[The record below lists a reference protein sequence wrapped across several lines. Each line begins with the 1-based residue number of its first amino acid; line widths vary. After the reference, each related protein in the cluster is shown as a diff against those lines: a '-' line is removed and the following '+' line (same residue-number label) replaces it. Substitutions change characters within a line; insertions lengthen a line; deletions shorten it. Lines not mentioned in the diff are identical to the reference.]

1 MRKFFTL
8 VSAVALALTMQA
20 TPIDTIQVDGLYY
33 QLDDAQTATLIRLN
47 ANFKYEIDNI
57 VIPVSVTKDDVT
69 YPVVALGQGA
79 LRNTTASSITFAEG
93 SQVTSIGM
101 QAFQA
106 AVNVQELELPE
117 GIRIIPTTAVHN
129 ASASAP
135 MTLKKLVLP
144 ASTDSLC
151 VMAFALPQ
159 LETLEFKGAVPP
171 SIATKVTTTWT
182 QNPWQISTS
191 HANNTA
197 KTATVIVPVGAVEAY
212 RNTAWIGDYFTTIV
226 APKDTIMAGGLYYE
240 MDNRAGTATLIQAQN
255 ADQKY
260 EQDSIVIPAT
270 VVDGAREYPV
280 VALGRRAFYNTTAK
294 SVVFAEGSNV
304 KELGMQSFQAAVELL
319 ELELPEGITLIPSS
333 GIHNAAAN
341 NPMKM
346 KKLVFPASL
355 DSLSVISIALPQLET
370 LEFKGAVPPSIATK
384 VTTTWTQNPW
394 QISTSHAN
402 NTAKTA
408 TVIVPKGALE
418 AYQSTA
424 WIGDYFTTIVEK
436 EDPVE
441 EVANIA
447 AFNAVEDG
455 KKVKLT
461 LTDAKV
467 TAYADLQNVY
477 YVEDAT
483 AATVVSGVTLTVGKA
498 LNGTITGTKS
508 YNDIDYVNF
517 ELQEPV
523 LNVTDATG
531 FTATET
537 TLTPTVMT
545 ITEACD
551 MANYAK
557 LITIENI
564 TISGSGKNKTLTD
577 DNENTIKARDLFGVL
592 STEFTWPAEAASV
605 TGICLYYMTGW
616 FIIPTSEAG
625 IVAKQGTDVEN
636 VETENNKAVKFIE
649 NGQLIIMYNGTKYN
663 VHGEIMK

>member
-1 MRKFFTL
+1 MRKIFTL
-8 VSAVALALTMQA
+8 VSAVALALGMHAA
-20 TPIDTIQVDGLYY
+20 TLDTIQVDGLYY
-33 QLDDAQTATLIRLN
+33 QINAEDSIATLIRYS
-47 ANFKYEIDNI
+47 ASSKYEIDNI
-57 VIPVSVTKDDVT
+57 VIPVDVVKDEIS

-79 LRNTTASSITFAEG
+79 LRNTTAKFITFAEG

-197 KTATVIVPVGAVEAY
+197 KTATVIVP
-212 RNTAWIGDYFTTIV
+212 
-226 APKDTIMAGGLYYE
+226 
-240 MDNRAGTATLIQAQN
+240 
-255 ADQKY
+255 
-260 EQDSIVIPAT
+260 
-270 VVDGAREYPV
+270 
-280 VALGRRAFYNTTAK
+280 
-294 SVVFAEGSNV
+294 
-304 KELGMQSFQAAVELL
+304 
-319 ELELPEGITLIPSS
+319 
-333 GIHNAAAN
+333 
-341 NPMKM
+341 
-346 KKLVFPASL
+346 
-355 DSLSVISIALPQLET
+355 
-370 LEFKGAVPPSIATK
+370 
-384 VTTTWTQNPW
+384 
-394 QISTSHAN
+394 
-402 NTAKTA
+402 
-408 TVIVPKGALE
+408 KGALE
-418 AYQSTA
+418 AYQNTA

-455 KKVKLT
+455 KTVKL
-461 LTDAKV
+461 LLNDAKV
-467 TAYADLQNVY
+467 TAYNDLQGVY

-483 AATVVSGVTLTVGKA
+483 AATVIAGTELTASTA
-498 LNGTITGTKS
+498 LNGYLIGTKS
-508 YNDIDYVNF
+508 IENVDFMNDPSLAYEHKLSVIDASAV
-517 ELQEPV
+517 
-523 LNVTDATG
+523 
-531 FTATET
+531 TATET
-537 TLTPTVMT
+537 TLIPTTMT
-545 ITEACD
+545 ISEACVQ
-551 MANYAK
+551 ANYAK
-557 LITIENI
+557 YITIEDV
-564 TISGSGKNKTLTD
+564 TVSGGNRKTLTD
-577 DNENTIKARDLFGVL
+577 SEGRTIKTYNYLGGLPEDY
-592 STEFTWPAEAASV
+592 TWPTKIAKIS
-605 TGICLYYMTGW
+605 GICLYYMTGW
-616 FIIPTSEAG
+616 FIFPISVED
-625 IVAKQGTDVEN
+625 IVAKDTTPVEN